1 MLKNWSN
8 QGAALGWEP
17 ISVCNSLAE
26 KGNSSVAMSLILSHI
41 QLGKDEGLTW
51 ILLKEKFLYK
61 NRNNKMQEEKANS
74 YTFARLDITF
84 HFGSVSELRILCL
97 IWHPSGRNSALSEIP
112 FFQMLRLC
120 YICWG
125 HNFIFLSGTAL
136 PVYQMDDAMVKWMC
150 GFVLLHLRESQ
161 SKADI
166 FSRLPFVYHFS
177 SQWEESY
184 CWTKH
189 FWLPNRVTDLLSV
202 ITHRVT
208 DFGIG

>member
-1 MLKNWSN
+1 
-8 QGAALGWEP
+8 
-17 ISVCNSLAE
+17 
-26 KGNSSVAMSLILSHI
+26 
-41 QLGKDEGLTW
+41 
-51 ILLKEKFLYK
+51 
-61 NRNNKMQEEKANS
+61 
-74 YTFARLDITF
+74 
-84 HFGSVSELRILCL
+84 
-97 IWHPSGRNSALSEIP
+97 
-112 FFQMLRLC
+112 MLRLC

-136 PVYQMDDAMVKWMC
+136 PFYQMDDAMVKWMC
-150 GFVLLHLRESQ
+150 GFVLLHLMESQ

-189 FWLPNRVTDLLSV
+189 FWLPNQVTDLLSV

-208 DFGIG
+208 DFGIGQWGCCSPWQDKWLWRMSLYLCRKIDLFLVPKLSKSRHCHITGKASIPTYRQPCWIRCVRLKSDKT